1 MDTVALTKI
10 ILECTLELQNTSIGS
25 EEGQE
30 IPVFAMTINSMI
42 LLGLRMYAWHSIDGI
57 LWIAK

>member
-1 MDTVALTKI
+1 MQTKI

-30 IPVFAMTINSMI
+30 IPVFAMTISSMI
-42 LLGLRMYAWHSIDGI
+42 LLGLRMYACHSIDGI
-57 LWIAK
+57 LWIAKY